1 MRAIVPSISIKGFQ
15 SVLLCL
21 AKIGDDVVLE
31 ARPDGLVLS
40 TINITRSAYASFSFS
55 CSFFETFHLDL
66 DGEAIR
72 HDQKGPY
79 LRCSVLAKALVSAC
93 KIRGKIEEKI
103 EKLVFIMNAAEGV
116 GENCRLTIEA
126 IFKHG
131 FIKVHKLLYES
142 CPDPLQ
148 VIDSIASCPNSWRLS
163 PMAMSGFAEAFS
175 SKAEEISMNCTQDEV
190 TFKTFRDTTE
200 TDGGGPKKVGTT
212 TDFPIFRN
220 AMEQYTLQNDIE
232 ITFSFKEF
240 KAIIAFAVQLRLP
253 LEGHFNSRCRPF
265 LLSVVSENIMNA
277 QFALATVIDN
287 NDIRE
292 REMNMQAA
300 NMDENQTR
308 SPSTSSVNARN
319 GGTPSGVDLSQAE
332 NALFL
337 DDDTN
342 WAGAL
347 DDIEME
353 EEEEAKNGGTQHGV
367 VKQGDRAAGAAQE
380 HGAPYEIE
388 EEFLPT
394 QREAKRLR
402 FTFDEDEDEDS

>member
-55 CSFFETFHLDL
+55 CSFFETFQLDL

-93 KIRGKIEEKI
+93 KIRGKIEEKT

-116 GENCRLTIEA
+116 GENC
-126 IFKHG
+126 

-163 PMAMSGFAEAFS
+163 PVAMNGFAEAFS

-220 AMEQYTLQNDIE
+220 AMEQYNLQNDIE

-240 KAIIAFAVQLRLP
+240 KTYSA
-253 LEGHFNSRCRPF
+253 
-265 LLSVVSENIMNA
+265 
-277 QFALATVIDN
+277 
-287 NDIRE
+287 
-292 REMNMQAA
+292 
-300 NMDENQTR
+300 
-308 SPSTSSVNARN
+308 NARN
-319 GGTPSGVDLSQAE
+319 GGTHSDVDLTQAE

-342 WAGAL
+342 WAGVL

-353 EEEEAKNGGTQHGV
+353 GEEANSDGTQHEA
-367 VKQGDRAAGAAQE
+367 VKQGDRAAGVAQE

-394 QREAKRLR
+394 QRESKRLR